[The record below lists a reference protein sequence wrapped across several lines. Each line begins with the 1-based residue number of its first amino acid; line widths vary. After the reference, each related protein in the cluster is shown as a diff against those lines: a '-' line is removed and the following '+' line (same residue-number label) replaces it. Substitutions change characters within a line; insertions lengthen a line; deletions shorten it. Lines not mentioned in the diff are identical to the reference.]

1 MEKEYII
8 CQNKLEK
15 YINQAEKIYH
25 LAVILNYFC
34 SGQQEIEELRNLTP
48 GLQYIVK
55 NADNLYCD
63 LFNLL
68 LEKEENF

>member
-1 MEKEYII
+1 MEKRYLV
-8 CQNKLEK
+8 CHKDLEK
-15 YINQAEKIYH
+15 YTKQAEKIYH
-25 LAVILNYFC
+25 LAVVLNYFC
-34 SGQQEIEELRNLTP
+34 SGQQKIEELRNITP

-63 LFNLL
+63 LFDLL

>member
-1 MEKEYII
+1 MEKRYLIYH
-8 CQNKLEK
+8 KDLEK
-15 YINQAEKIYH
+15 YTEQAEKIYH
-25 LAVILNYFC
+25 LAVVLNYFC
-34 SGQQEIEELRNLTP
+34 SGQQEIEELRNITP